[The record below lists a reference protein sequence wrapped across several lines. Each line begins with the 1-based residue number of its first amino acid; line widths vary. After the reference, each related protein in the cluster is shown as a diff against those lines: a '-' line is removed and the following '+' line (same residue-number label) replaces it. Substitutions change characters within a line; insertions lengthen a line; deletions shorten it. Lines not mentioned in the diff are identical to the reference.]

1 MLRKFSYR
9 QLISI
14 FKRREMAKQRIV
26 ILGAGFAGLQLARR
40 LKNNDFDI
48 TIIDQYNFHQFQPLM
63 YQVATGRL
71 EPSSISFPLRKVFQ
85 KKNNVHVRLAKVL
98 EIDPVNKTVITDEAG
113 NFSYDQ
119 LVIATGCTTNYFGNK
134 NIERYAFPM
143 KSTAE
148 AVTLRNRILLNFENA
163 LSADAEELEGIMNIV
178 VVGGGP
184 TGVELSG
191 SLAELKKN
199 ILPKDY
205 PDMDF
210 SRLNVYL
217 IEAGDATLGVMSKAS
232 QQKSQQYLE
241 SMGVNVWLNAHVKD
255 YDGKTIILND
265 GRAIQT
271 HTMVWAA
278 GVTGNVP
285 PGISADKLVRG
296 NRIKVDA
303 FNKVAGLDNAF
314 AMGDIAY
321 METSEFPK
329 GHPQL
334 ANVAIA
340 QAKNMA
346 ANFNHLAERKPF
358 RPFSYKSPGT
368 MATVG
373 KRKAVVDLPFM
384 SFQGRFAWFVWMFLH
399 LMLIVSVKNR
409 LIIFINWA
417 ISYFTNDTTLRLILL
432 PTKKATLEEVKAIE
446 REPELV

>member
-1 MLRKFSYR
+1 MS
-9 QLISI
+9 
-14 FKRREMAKQRIV
+14 KQHIV

-40 LKNNDFDI
+40 LKNDDFDI
-48 TIIDQYNFHQFQPLM
+48 TLIDQYNFHQFQPLM

-85 KKNNVHVRLAKVL
+85 KKHNVHVRLAKVM
-98 EIDPVNKTVITDEAG
+98 EVDAIGKKVVTDNAG
-113 NFSYDQ
+113 IFSYDH

-134 NIERYAFPM
+134 NIERFAFPM
-143 KSTAE
+143 KSTGE
-148 AVTLRNRILLNFENA
+148 AVTLRNRILLNFEDA
-163 LSADAEELEGIMNIV
+163 LSADTDELAGIMNIV

-210 SRLNVYL
+210 SSLNIYL
-217 IEAGDATLGVMSKAS
+217 IESGDATLGVMSKAS

-241 SMGVNVWLNAHVKD
+241 AMGVNIWLNAHVKD
-255 YDGKTIILND
+255 YDGRSVTLND
-265 GRAIQT
+265 GRSIPT

-285 PGISADKLVRG
+285 PGIGTDKLVRG

-303 FNKVAGLDNAF
+303 YNRVTGLENVY

-321 METSEFPK
+321 METTDFPK

-340 QAKNMA
+340 QAKNLV
-346 ANFNHLAERKPF
+346 ANFNNLTERRSLK
-358 RPFSYKSPGT
+358 PFSYKSPGT

-384 SFQGRFAWFVWMFLH
+384 SFQGMFAWLIWMFLH

-432 PTKKATLEEVKAIE
+432 PTKKAKLQLVRETKREQ
-446 REPELV
+446 EPELVN

>member
-1 MLRKFSYR
+1 MD
-9 QLISI
+9 
-14 FKRREMAKQRIV
+14 KQRVV

-40 LKNNDFDI
+40 LRNSDLDI

-85 KKNNVHVRLAKVL
+85 KKRNVHVRLAKVTD
-98 EIDPVNKTVITDEAG
+98 IDTDLKKVNTDEAG
-113 NFSYDQ
+113 TFSYDH

-134 NIERYAFPM
+134 NIQRYSFPM
-143 KSTAE
+143 KSTGE
-148 AVTLRNRILLNFENA
+148 AVTLRNRILLNFEDA
-163 LSADAEELEGIMNIV
+163 LSATEDELPGIMNIV

-210 SRLNVYL
+210 SKLNVYL
-217 IEAGDATLGVMSKAS
+217 IEAGPATLGPMSKAS
-232 QQKSQQYLE
+232 QEKSQQYLE
-241 SMGVNVWLNAHVKD
+241 SMGVHVMTNAHVED
-255 YDGKTIILND
+255 YDGKKVSLKEGISIP
-265 GRAIQT
+265 T
-271 HTMVWAA
+271 HTLIWAA

-285 PGISADKLVRG
+285 PGIAQEKLVRG
-296 NRIKVDA
+296 NRIKVDE
-303 FNKVAGLDNAF
+303 FNRIEGLHDVF
-314 AMGDIAY
+314 AIGDIAY
-321 METSEFPK
+321 METKDFPK

-340 QAKNMA
+340 QAKNLVSNIENLM
-346 ANFNHLAERKPF
+346 ERKPLK
-358 RPFSYKSPGT
+358 PFKYKNPGT

-373 KRKAVVDLPFM
+373 KRKAVVDLPFV
-384 SFQGRFAWFVWMFLH
+384 SFQGRFAWFIWMFLH

-417 ISYFTNDTTLRLILL
+417 VSYFTNDTTLRLILL
-432 PTKKATLEEVKAIE
+432 PTRKAKLEQVKLPEA
-446 REPELV
+446 ELV